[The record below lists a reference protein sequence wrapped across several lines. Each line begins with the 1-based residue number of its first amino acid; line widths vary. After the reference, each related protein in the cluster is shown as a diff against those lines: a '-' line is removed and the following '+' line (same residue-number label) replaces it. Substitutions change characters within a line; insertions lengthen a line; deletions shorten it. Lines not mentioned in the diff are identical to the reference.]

1 MTKREKFI
9 ELVDKMIE
17 VMDFSASEL
26 DENKDALEF
35 FAGFKC
41 TQVAEK
47 PKFTENGKMILQF
60 MQQNKDKYN
69 NLFKAKDIGE
79 GLGISSKGAAG
90 SIRKLITDGY
100 AEKNGAEPVVY
111 SLTGKGIAE
120 SFTEASV

>member
-17 VMDFSASEL
+17 AMDFTASEL

-35 FAGFKC
+35 FAGFKY

-47 PKFTENGKMILQF
+47 PKFTENGKIILQF
-60 MQQNKDKYN
+60 MQRNRDKYN

-100 AEKNGAEPVVY
+100 AEKNGTEPVVY

-120 SFTEASV
+120 SFTEA

>member
-26 DENKDALEF
+26 EENKDALDF
-35 FAGFKC
+35 YAGFKN

-47 PKFTENGKMILQF
+47 PKFTENGKMILQY

-69 NLFKAKDIGE
+69 NLFKARDIGE

-90 SIRKLITDGY
+90 SMRKLITDGY
-100 AEKNGAEPVVY
+100 AEKNGTEPVVY
-111 SLTGKGIAE
+111 SLTEKGMVE
-120 SFTEASV
+120 SFDEALA

>member
-26 DENKDALEF
+26 DENKDALDF
-35 FAGFKC
+35 YAGFKH

-47 PKFTENGKMILQF
+47 PKFTENGKMILQY

-90 SIRKLITDGY
+90 SMRKLITDGY

-111 SLTGKGIAE
+111 SLTEKGMAE
-120 SFTEASV
+120 SFDEASA

>member
-35 FAGFKC
+35 FASFKC

>member
-17 VMDFSASEL
+17 VMDFSVHEL

-35 FAGFKC
+35 FAGFKY

-60 MQQNKDKYN
+60 ILIKLYLQNYLN
-69 NLFKAKDIGE
+69 IYQFKVN
-79 GLGISSKGAAG
+79 
-90 SIRKLITDGY
+90 
-100 AEKNGAEPVVY
+100 EK
-111 SLTGKGIAE
+111 K
-120 SFTEASV
+120 